1 MNGVISSFSDPLR
14 PEWIEEVAKGLRKR
28 GLKRSDLERIMTCYP
43 SREIQAVYKKIMRR
57 RKRKN
62 KEIKVSSK
70 LEEYLESLYSNR
82 LKKKGETIKKEEVRF
97 ILNTAF
103 KIPLN
108 ERGKLPRHI
117 EKLIDKVRM
126 RVYNR
131 YLREKRRKEL
141 IEEIFGRSIE
151 NS

>member
-1 MNGVISSFSDPLR
+1 M
-14 PEWIEEVAKGLRKR
+14 
-28 GLKRSDLERIMTCYP
+28 
-43 SREIQAVYKKIMRR
+43 
-57 RKRKN
+57 
-62 KEIKVSSK
+62 
-70 LEEYLESLYSNR
+70 EEYLESLYSDHLR
-82 LKKKGETIKKEEVRF
+82 KKGETIKKEEVRF
-97 ILNTAF
+97 ILNMAF

-117 EKLIDKVRM
+117 EKLIDKVRI

-141 IEEIFGRSIE
+141 MEEILGKCVK